1 MNEKNHILLK
11 IFGAGMGDALTATPS
26 IRKLSNIYSSK
37 ISICSKYQS
46 LFENNPYIENNF
58 NLSDVIDESP
68 YQVFSVFEQRS
79 ITESNQIRSLRK
91 HHSCFT
97 ERSCAYDLG
106 FDLTSD
112 ELQLDF
118 FPTNNCIYNIKNLG
132 NYICLHTT
140 SNWKN
145 RTWSQENWQ
154 KLSDDLCELGFNVV
168 IIGKDYEEINFD
180 KSICYKKCFIPL
192 GGEKIINITNDGS
205 SINDLWHIINNA
217 KALVTLDSGP
227 LHLAGTTDTWI
238 FQIGSSR
245 HPEFNTP
252 YRKGSQKYK
261 HIFIGGECS
270 LFCASNLKYSV
281 REWNSINEIHYL
293 PVCQENYETMR
304 CHPNPN
310 QVLQQ
315 IKSTI
320 N

>member
-1 MNEKNHILLK
+1 MSEKKQILLK
-11 IFGAGMGDALTATPS
+11 IFGSGMGDALTATPS
-26 IRKLSNIYSSK
+26 IRKLSDIYSSK
-37 ISICSKYQS
+37 ISIRSKYQA
-46 LFENNPYIENNF
+46 LFQNNPYIENNF
-58 NLSDVIDESP
+58 SFDDVVDESA
-68 YQVFSVFEQRS
+68 YEIFSVFEQYS
-79 ITESNQIRSLRK
+79 STKLNKIDSLRK
-91 HHSCFT
+91 HHSCCT

-106 FDLTSD
+106 FDLRSD

-118 FPTNNCIYNIKNLG
+118 FSTNNCIYDFKNID

-145 RTWSQENWQ
+145 RTWSQQNWQ
-154 KLSDDLCELGFNVV
+154 KLSDDLYKLGFNIVV
-168 IIGKDYEEINFD
+168 IGKDYEEINFD
-180 KSICYKKCFIPL
+180 ESICYKKCFVPL
-192 GGEKIINITNDGS
+192 GNNIINLTNDGS

-217 KALVTLDSGP
+217 KAIVTFDSGP

-238 FQIGSSR
+238 FQIGSAR
-245 HPEFNTP
+245 HPEFNAP

-281 REWNSINEIHYL
+281 REWNSINSIHYL

-304 CHPNPN
+304 CHPNSD

-315 IKSTI
+315 IKSI
-320 N
+320 IL